1 MTHATIVGWDGSS
14 ASRAALDWAAERARR
29 HGGGLHVLRVLGPFP
44 FVESEALWAD
54 EVTAASI
61 VSLDEEVARLR
72 TDHPGVEV
80 SSELVSG
87 DATEILLDNSSPQ
100 TVLVI
105 GTRHRSAPYFRFAWS
120 FGGQL
125 AASARGPVVIVPET
139 SPQDARGIVVGVDA
153 SPESDAAVVF
163 AAREAERDGTPLD
176 LVHAWSGRL
185 LNATRGGDIEGAP
198 WLEDAHRRVLT
209 EASSL
214 VDRAAPDLP
223 RAVHLDEGT
232 ASHALLER
240 ARTAELVVVGA
251 RGRGP
256 LASLLLGS
264 VSTALVESMPCP
276 IAILGPGTVAGFSGA
291 ALAGAVSR

>member
-14 ASRAALDWAAERARR
+14 ASRAALDWAARRARR

-61 VSLDEEVARLR
+61 VSLDDEIARLR
-72 TDHPGVEV
+72 TEHPGLAVT
-80 SSELVSG
+80 SELVSG

-125 AASARGPVVIVPET
+125 AGHARGPVVIVPET
-139 SPQDARGIVVGVDA
+139 SPQDARGIVVGVDS

-163 AAREAERDGTPLD
+163 AAREADRDGSPLD
-176 LVHAWSGRL
+176 LVHAWLGPL
-185 LNATRGGDIEGAP
+185 MNPIRGGDIEGAP
-198 WLEDAHRRVLT
+198 WLEDAHRRVLA
-209 EASSL
+209 EASAL
-214 VDRAAPDLP
+214 VGRAAPDLLH
-223 RAVHLDEGT
+223 ASHLDVGT
-232 ASHALLER
+232 ASHALLDR
-240 ARTAELVVVGA
+240 ARDAELVVVGA

-256 LASLLLGS
+256 LASLVLGS
-264 VSTALVESMPCP
+264 VSTALLESMPCP
-276 IAILGPGTVAGFSGA
+276 IAILGPGTVAGFS
-291 ALAGAVSR
+291 LASLSGAVSR